1 MIRNVWKKIKKV
13 QDFIFTNPISK
24 DNRGMGV
31 IEVMLIIVV
40 LVGLVV
46 VFRTNITSIVNT
58 IFNKLTSRVSTF

>member
-1 MIRNVWKKIKKV
+1 MIRNVWIKIKKV

>member
-1 MIRNVWKKIKKV
+1 MIRNLWIKIKKV